1 MSVFH
6 RRKGSPG
13 EDDVEAGGREDHS
26 GSTVAPPAG
35 DNLPEYAALERY
47 ISTYREGSRSGDD
60 NDKDRRDVKW
70 WQFWKSS
77 GPDVIDSGEPA
88 KRVVPD
94 AWLDTDIRTGIRINE
109 VDERRK
115 WAGWNE
121 LSAEKENLFAKFL
134 GFFTGPILYVME
146 VAALLAVGLGDWI
159 DFGVICGILLL
170 NAFVAFYQEKSAAD
184 IVASLKGNIAMRCT
198 VVRDGQEQNILAR
211 ELVPGDILIVQEG
224 DTVASDVLLICDY
237 TRPEDFEVFKQLRA
251 EGKLGSSDDE
261 EEEED
266 EKNQESALANHRAT
280 PLVAVDQSAIT
291 GESLA
296 VDKYLGDVA
305 YYTTGC
311 KRGKAYAIVTATAK
325 DSFVGK
331 TADLVQGAKD
341 QGHFKAVMDNI
352 GTSLL
357 VLVMFWILAA
367 WIGGFFHHLKIAEPG
382 SQNLLHYALVLLI
395 VGVPVGLPVVT
406 TTTLAV
412 GAAYLA
418 KQKAIVQ
425 KLTAIES
432 LAGVDILCS
441 DKTGTL
447 TANKLSIR
455 DPYVCEGEDVNWMMA
470 VAALASS
477 HNLKTLD
484 PIDKVTI
491 LTLKRYPKAREIL
504 QQGWVT
510 EKFTPFDPVSKRI
523 TAECRLGKDKFICA
537 KGAPKAILKLA
548 NPNDE
553 LASQYREKDR
563 EFARRGFRSL
573 GVCYKKNDEDW
584 VLLGLL
590 SMFDPPREDTA
601 QTILEA
607 SQLGV
612 PVKMLT
618 GDAIAIA
625 KETCRMLA
633 LGTKV
638 YNSEKLIHGGLA
650 GSVQHDF
657 VERADGFAEVFPE
670 HKYRVVE
677 ILQQRGHLTAMTGD
691 GVNDAPSLKKAD
703 CGIAVEGSTE
713 AAQAAADIVFL
724 APGLSTI
731 VLAIKTSRQIFQR
744 MKAYVQYRIALC
756 LHLEIYLTLSM
767 IIINETIRVDLI
779 VFLALFADLA
789 TVAVAYDNAHY
800 EPRPVEWQLPKIWVI
815 SVVLGVLLALGTW
828 VLRGTM
834 YLPNGGI
841 IQNFGSVQEILFLEV
856 ALTENWLIFV
866 TRGGKTMPSW
876 QLVGAILGVDIMA
889 TLFCLFGWLS
899 GAPEIDNPVDLAVQ
913 RHDGWTDIVTVVIVW
928 LYSFGVTIFIAI
940 VYFIL
945 NKIPWLNDLGRKDR
959 KRKDT
964 IVENV
969 ITALQKLAIEHERD
983 ETTGVNRYLLADKAI
998 DNEDE

>member
-1 MSVFH
+1 
-6 RRKGSPG
+6 
-13 EDDVEAGGREDHS
+13 
-26 GSTVAPPAG
+26 
-35 DNLPEYAALERY
+35 
-47 ISTYREGSRSGDD
+47 
-60 NDKDRRDVKW
+60 
-70 WQFWKSS
+70 
-77 GPDVIDSGEPA
+77 
-88 KRVVPD
+88 
-94 AWLDTDIRTGIRINE
+94 
-109 VDERRK
+109 
-115 WAGWNE
+115 
-121 LSAEKENLFAKFL
+121 
-134 GFFTGPILYVME
+134 
-146 VAALLAVGLGDWI
+146 
-159 DFGVICGILLL
+159 
-170 NAFVAFYQEKSAAD
+170 
-184 IVASLKGNIAMRCT
+184 
-198 VVRDGQEQNILAR
+198 
-211 ELVPGDILIVQEG
+211 
-224 DTVASDVLLICDY
+224 
-237 TRPEDFEVFKQLRA
+237 
-251 EGKLGSSDDE
+251 
-261 EEEED
+261 
-266 EKNQESALANHRAT
+266 
-280 PLVAVDQSAIT
+280 
-291 GESLA
+291 
-296 VDKYLGDVA
+296 
-305 YYTTGC
+305 
-311 KRGKAYAIVTATAK
+311 
-325 DSFVGK
+325 
-331 TADLVQGAKD
+331 
-341 QGHFKAVMDNI
+341 
-352 GTSLL
+352 
-357 VLVMFWILAA
+357 
-367 WIGGFFHHLKIAEPG
+367 
-382 SQNLLHYALVLLI
+382 
-395 VGVPVGLPVVT
+395 
-406 TTTLAV
+406 
-412 GAAYLA
+412 
-418 KQKAIVQ
+418 
-425 KLTAIES
+425 
-432 LAGVDILCS
+432 
-441 DKTGTL
+441 
-447 TANKLSIR
+447 
-455 DPYVCEGEDVNWMMA
+455 
-470 VAALASS
+470 
-477 HNLKTLD
+477 
-484 PIDKVTI
+484 
-491 LTLKRYPKAREIL
+491 
-504 QQGWVT
+504 
-510 EKFTPFDPVSKRI
+510 
-523 TAECRLGKDKFICA
+523 
-537 KGAPKAILKLA
+537 
-548 NPNDE
+548 
-553 LASQYREKDR
+553 
-563 EFARRGFRSL
+563 
-573 GVCYKKNDEDW
+573 
-584 VLLGLL
+584 
-590 SMFDPPREDTA
+590 
-601 QTILEA
+601 
-607 SQLGV
+607 
-612 PVKMLT
+612 
-618 GDAIAIA
+618 
-625 KETCRMLA
+625 MLA

-677 ILQQRGHLTAMTGD
+677 MLQQRGHLTAMTGD